1 MTIYVDEN
9 MPPQLARGLNMLQQP
24 LNLKERE
31 AIEVKSIK
39 DEFGQG
45 TQDEDWIPK
54 AGKENAI
61 VITQDYRIQ
70 TDKNQ
75 FALYQEHGL
84 GIFFF
89 KPPSKNGFTYWEMV
103 EQVIKR
109 WDEVKK
115 LASKEERPFA
125 FRCSSRT
132 DFEKL

>member
-1 MTIYVDEN
+1 M
-9 MPPQLARGLNMLQQP
+9 
-24 LNLKERE
+24 KEKE

-54 AGKENAI
+54 AGKQNAI
-61 VITQDYRIQ
+61 IITQDYRIQ

-89 KPPSKNGFTYWEMV
+89 KPPSKNGVTYWEMV
-103 EQVIKR
+103 DQVVKR
-109 WDEVKK
+109 WEVVKK
-115 LASKEERPFA
+115 LASKEKRPFA
-125 FRCSSRT
+125 YRCSSRT
-132 DFEKL
+132 DFERI

>member
-1 MTIYVDEN
+1 MTIYIDEN
-9 MPPQLARGLNMLQQP
+9 MPPQLARGLNILQQP
-24 LNLKERE
+24 LNMKEKE

-54 AGKENAI
+54 AGKQNAI
-61 VITQDYRIQ
+61 IITQDYRIQ

-89 KPPSKNGFTYWEMV
+89 KPPSKNGVTYWEMV
-103 EQVIKR
+103 DQVVKR
-109 WDEVKK
+109 WEVVKK
-115 LASKEERPFA
+115 LASKEKRPFA
-125 FRCSSRT
+125 YRCSSRT
-132 DFEKL
+132 DFERI

>member
-1 MTIYVDEN
+1 MIVYIDEN
-9 MPPQLARGLNMLQQP
+9 MPPQLARGLNILQQP
-24 LNLKERE
+24 LNLKEKE
-31 AIEVKSIK
+31 PIEVKSIK

-54 AGKENAI
+54 AGKEKAI

-103 EQVIKR
+103 EQVIRR
-109 WDEVKK
+109 WDVVKK
-115 LASKEERPFA
+115 LSLKEKRPFA

-132 DFEKL
+132 DFEKI

>member
-132 DFEKL
+132 VSS